1 MLVKDI
7 KNITLEEAMEFYK
20 LTGMTFVIKD
30 EKLKDYNKKKKKL
43 ENKKKK

>member
-7 KNITLEEAMEFYK
+7 KNITLEEAMESYK

-30 EKLKDYNKKKKKL
+30 GKLKGFSRDK
-43 ENKKKK
+43 